1 MSTATAADQRVYN
14 FSAGPAVLPVP
25 VLEQARDE
33 MLCLPGVGA
42 SILEISH
49 RSAAF
54 TAIIEAAEANI
65 RKLLGV
71 PDDYAVLFLQ
81 GGGRLQFWMTA
92 ANLIGEFGAF
102 KGKSADYLLTG
113 TWGKQAMAEAKKVVP
128 VRVAYDSSSS
138 NYDRLPAPF
147 CAGEPTMDLDPNA
160 AYVHYTCNETI
171 QGVQFPTE
179 PNTNGVPLVCDA
191 SSDFLHKKLDIT
203 KYGLLYAC
211 AQKNA
216 GPAGVT
222 IVIVNKAL
230 VANASPNLPIYCNY
244 NTHIAENSLN
254 NTAPTFAI
262 YIVKLVTDW
271 LLSEFGDLDAVYKQN
286 QLKAKMLYD
295 VMDASPEFYIGHAKP
310 ECRSLMN
317 VAFRLPSE
325 ELTDAFLSG
334 AKKRN
339 LTDLKGH
346 RSVGGARASIYNAMP
361 VEGVECLRDY
371 MLEFQSQQG

>member
-1 MSTATAADQRVYN
+1 MSTATATEQRVYN

-42 SILEISH
+42 SVLEISH

-54 TAIIEAAEANI
+54 VEIIEAAEANL

-71 PDDYAVLFLQ
+71 PEDYAVLFLQ

-92 ANLIGEFGAF
+92 ANLIGDLGAR

-113 TWGKQAMAEAKKVVP
+113 SWGKQAMAEAKKVAP
-128 VRVAYDSSSS
+128 VRVAYDASAT
-138 NYDRLPAPF
+138 NFDRLPAPF
-147 CAGEPTMDLDPNA
+147 CAGETAMDLNPDA

-179 PNTNGVPLVCDA
+179 PDTGDVPLVCDA
-191 SSDFLHKKLDIT
+191 SSDFLHKKVDVT
-203 KYGLLYAC
+203 KYGIIYAC

-222 IVIVNKAL
+222 IVVVKKDL
-230 VANASPNLPIYCNY
+230 VADASPDLPVYCNY
-244 NTHIAENSLN
+244 NTHIADNSLN
-254 NTAPTFAI
+254 NTPPTFSI
-262 YIVKLVTDW
+262 YVVKLVTEW
-271 LLSEFGDLDAVYKQN
+271 LMREFGDLDAVYKHN
-286 QLKAKMLYD
+286 QAKAKLLYD
-295 VMDASPEFYIGHAKP
+295 VLDASPDFYIGHAKP

-317 VAFRLPSE
+317 VAFRLPSD
-325 ELTDAFLSG
+325 ELTTEFLSG
-334 AKKRN
+334 AKKRG
-339 LTDLKGH
+339 LSDLKGH

-361 VEGVECLRDY
+361 IEGVECLRDY
-371 MLEFQSQQG
+371 MLEFQSDKG